1 MHSAEREAS
10 RRAWLDKV
18 ALVRETL
25 VTHAD
30 AAEREGR
37 LATPVVDALHA
48 AGFFNLKLPAELGGA
63 EADPVL
69 QLQVY
74 EALSAIHPSA
84 AWCAAIGAANAA
96 LTAPYLADAGAERL
110 YGGGRTPLL
119 ASSVFP
125 AGTATPVVG
134 GYRVSGRWRFASGIH
149 HADWV
154 VAGATLTRQGTAGRM
169 PDGTASETIYVVLP
183 ADEVHVHENW
193 DVIGLRGTGSCDF
206 AVDDRFVPECLA
218 FTRDPLSPQ
227 PRRGGPLFRFGAPGI
242 VTQEHVGF
250 ALGVAHRALDE
261 LITMATSSRGRFRT
275 STLAERQVVHRFVGV
290 SRLKL
295 DAARALAHTRSE
307 EIWQRLCQGEPV
319 GSAQQALCRALVT
332 YTTDLALEIVTQAF
346 RYGGAGALF
355 QPNVFER
362 LLRDTNAAAQHIVAT
377 DLNYEIY
384 GREFMS
390 PPPEA
395 M

>member
-1 MHSAEREAS
+1 GGVPLREGHGAARRDWRARGPGPHHRRGSWYHCVRGTTRPRLRRPGVTPRRRRGGELMHSAEREAS

-25 VTHAD
+25 VTHAE

-154 VAGATLTRQGTAGRM
+154 VAGATLTRQG
-169 PDGTASETIYVVLP
+169 
-183 ADEVHVHENW
+183 
-193 DVIGLRGTGSCDF
+193 
-206 AVDDRFVPECLA
+206 
-218 FTRDPLSPQ
+218 
-227 PRRGGPLFRFGAPGI
+227 
-242 VTQEHVGF
+242 
-250 ALGVAHRALDE
+250 
-261 LITMATSSRGRFRT
+261 
-275 STLAERQVVHRFVGV
+275 
-290 SRLKL
+290 
-295 DAARALAHTRSE
+295 
-307 EIWQRLCQGEPV
+307 
-319 GSAQQALCRALVT
+319 
-332 YTTDLALEIVTQAF
+332 
-346 RYGGAGALF
+346 
-355 QPNVFER
+355 
-362 LLRDTNAAAQHIVAT
+362 
-377 DLNYEIY
+377 
-384 GREFMS
+384 
-390 PPPEA
+390 
-395 M
+395 